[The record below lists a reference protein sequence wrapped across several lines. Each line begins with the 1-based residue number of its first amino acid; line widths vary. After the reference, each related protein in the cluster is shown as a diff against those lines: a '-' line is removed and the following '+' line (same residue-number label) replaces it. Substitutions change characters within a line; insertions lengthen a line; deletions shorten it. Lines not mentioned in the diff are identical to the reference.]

1 MRRREF
7 ITGLGSTAAGWPLGG
22 LAQNAAAPVIGL
34 LSARSARDSAK
45 LGAAFG
51 KGLNEV
57 GYIEGKN
64 VSIDYRWAEGRF
76 DRLPSLAAELVRR
89 PVAVLVAVGGSRS
102 AIAAKNA
109 TSTIPI
115 VFVIGGDPVRLGL
128 VSSLAHPGGNATG
141 VTIITQAL
149 APKRLGLLRELVP
162 KAASLAILT
171 NPNSPE
177 GEAQSSDALAAAK
190 MLGLDLRALDAW
202 DERSIEAAFASLAQE
217 RVDAL
222 LVGSDPIFDVQRDR
236 LVRLAAK
243 AAIPAIYQ
251 FRDFVAAG
259 GLMSYDP
266 DIADAYRQAGIYAG
280 QVLKGARPA
289 DLPVLQPTKFHLVI
303 NMKTAKALGLS
314 IPDSLLARA
323 DEVIE

>member
-1 MRRREF
+1 
-7 ITGLGSTAAGWPLGG
+7 
-22 LAQNAAAPVIGL
+22 
-34 LSARSARDSAK
+34 
-45 LGAAFG
+45 
-51 KGLNEV
+51 
-57 GYIEGKN
+57 
-64 VSIDYRWAEGRF
+64 
-76 DRLPSLAAELVRR
+76 
-89 PVAVLVAVGGSRS
+89 
-102 AIAAKNA
+102 
-109 TSTIPI
+109 
-115 VFVIGGDPVRLGL
+115 
-128 VSSLAHPGGNATG
+128 